1 MAINRRCAMLF
12 CSVGVRQQNKKD
24 PAACEYSLFY
34 LVIVGLQR
42 IVNGAKKRILWLL
55 VVFALQKAAQ
65 GTFLAVDLKITGP
78 GELIKYLISI
88 QFLASWDQRSPGN
101 QENRKFE
108 VTRRPRAACL

>member
-1 MAINRRCAMLF
+1 
-12 CSVGVRQQNKKD
+12 
-24 PAACEYSLFY
+24 
-34 LVIVGLQR
+34 VIVGLQR
-42 IVNGAKKRILWLL
+42 IVNGAKKRILWPL

-108 VTRRPRAACL
+108 VTRRSRAACL